1 MIPVP
6 EAEPAVAFL
15 RRALTADGAE
25 GMPPHVTLIYP
36 FADDSQLVPSRIR
49 EVRAVI
55 GRFRSFEFSLAEA
68 RRFDNLPHES
78 YVWLAPTP
86 ALPFV
91 ELVEALAEAFPE
103 HPPFGGAFPTIVP
116 HLTVA
121 ASTDDTK
128 LRHVEASLSSRLPIE
143 ATATTVSIMEQVDG
157 TWRLVADAPLAQS

>member
-6 EAEPAVAFL
+6 EAEPSVAFL
-15 RRALTADGAE
+15 RRALAADGAE

-36 FADDSQLVPSRIR
+36 FTDDSRLASGRIS
-49 EVRAVI
+49 EVQAVVR
-55 GRFRSFEFSLAEA
+55 RFRSFEFSFAEV
-68 RRFDNLPHES
+68 RRFDNLPRES

-91 ELVEALAEAFPE
+91 EMVEALAEAFPE

-121 ASTDDTK
+121 ASTDETK
-128 LRHVEASLSSRLPIE
+128 LRHVEASLSASLPIK
-143 ATATTVSIMEQVDG
+143 ASATTVSIMEQVDG